1 MSNVPVASPCP
12 IEELLADD
20 PLAPGSDV
28 ERNTLDQGDNSS
40 ESGLPR
46 VMEQLSETITIKDDD
61 QTQVKQDTKDTEFR
75 TCDQLVDCWSWR
87 S

>member
-40 ESGLPR
+40 ESSLPR
-46 VMEQLSETITIKDDD
+46 VMEEQLSETITIKEDD
-61 QTQVKQDTKDTEFR
+61 QEDAIMVDEEINNCYTCHQVT
-75 TCDQLVDCWSWR
+75 
-87 S
+87 